1 MALSNK
7 ADTNREVQSRPAPK
21 PAPQPAP
28 QSEQDQPQENGRV
41 LNSQYE
47 DQVKKEEESLLDKV
61 KAGLATGGDD
71 VSVDAAGVKPSDY
84 KTVLDLENLN
94 EKMILSKNLIEN
106 TKDFSFEAMKAFM
119 VDPLTLKGYFENP
132 NLKEYAQQVY
142 QIEKEKFDASQAM
155 GTNIALSLIGQVFS
169 SASGVPGKVATTG
182 MDAFKAGADTI
193 QANQDAVMAQNRL
206 VDKANQDATAAM
218 NTNFLDYVKD
228 RNKYETDIV
237 NAKNKAIYDTYQTN
251 VTNMR
256 EILNKRVDADIQQS
270 KVIESAMK
278 EGEANWRVK
287 EQQNAAIAIAN
298 LDSKTKLAVAN
309 LDSAT
314 KIALGNQV
322 NRVAEYRAVLEAV
335 RLDRDEENKKYL
347 SMENAYKDTV
357 ETLFTTGANPVLV
370 QQSMHPIDS
379 RYVDSWADTDGVSMA
394 GFKSALTDRMT
405 SWGGLADPQMTTPE
419 ILGTR
424 KFWSVGKDWDTDG
437 ASLIN
442 ASIILNRSGAVVDP
456 EAWKGLNKLT
466 NEELNSMRIGEAKDE
481 KGNIKTVIL
490 GTGKLKEVIDDL
502 KSRGLIGFKKFKNE
516 ADKNTRATQWTLGV
530 GSNLKYDIFNRVST
544 EAE

>member
-7 ADTNREVQSRPAPK
+7 ADINREIQSRPAPK
-21 PAPQPAP
+21 PAPQQAP
-28 QSEQDQPQENGRV
+28 QSEQKPETGRV

-47 DQVKKEEESLLDKV
+47 EKNKEEESPLDKV
-61 KAGLATGGDD
+61 KAGLSVTND
-71 VSVDAAGVKPSDY
+71 VSVDPASVNSSTFKAVVNLQSIDSAL
-84 KTVLDLENLN
+84 TLSQSILE
-94 EKMILSKNLIEN
+94 KSKN
-106 TKDFSFEAMKAFM
+106 FVFETIQDQMM
-119 VDPLTLKGYFENP
+119 SPTDLVGLMHNP
-132 NLKEYAQQVY
+132 NLKEYSQQVY

-155 GTNIALSLIGQVFS
+155 GRNIALSLIGQVFS

-182 MDAFKAGADTI
+182 MDTFKAGADTI

-206 VDKANQDATAAM
+206 VDKANQKANEAM
-218 NTNFLDYVKD
+218 NKNMLEYVKD

-270 KVIESAMK
+270 KVIESGMK
-278 EGEANWRVK
+278 EREANKRKV
-287 EQQNAAIAIAN
+287 EEINSSIAIAN

-309 LDSAT
+309 IDSAT
-314 KIALGNQV
+314 KIAIGNQV
-322 NRVAEYRAVLEAV
+322 NRIAEYRAVLSAV
-335 RLDRDEENKKYL
+335 ALDRDEENKKYL

-405 SWGGLADPQMTTPE
+405 SWGGLADPQMSTPE
-419 ILGTR
+419 ILGTK

-437 ASLIN
+437 ASFIN
-442 ASIILNRSGAVVDP
+442 ASMILNRSGAVVDP
-456 EAWKGLNKLT
+456 EAWKGLNALT
-466 NEELNSMRIGEAKDE
+466 NEELNSMRISE
-481 KGNIKTVIL
+481 KNGKPVIV
-490 GTGKLKEVIDDL
+490 GTGRLNGVIDNL
-502 KSRGLIGFKKFKNE
+502 ELRRLISFRKFKNE
-516 ADKNTRATQWTLGV
+516 ADKNTRATTWTLAI